1 MSNATTPPAA
11 SQANTGL
18 PPIYSAL
25 TPLNHMQ
32 HGRWRVRDVGF
43 GFAAGIP
50 AVPLALEEFALAARH
65 MGVVFATQAPHM
77 PLAIL
82 GAGPARNLFI
92 NAEGKWRE
100 GTYVPAY
107 LRRFPFLLARTNPA
121 SDELA
126 LCLDP
131 NAPQFSETEGEPLFD
146 AEGKPTAMATR
157 AFEFTR
163 AVESSFLRTQEFVAT
178 LNELKL
184 LAPAAVQFDQGG
196 RSMRVDGFHAVQR
209 EAFNALTGEQLVML
223 RDKGWLEPI
232 HAHLFSVAALPAIVQ
247 QAAA

>member
-1 MSNATTPPAA
+1 MSNAPAA
-11 SQANTGL
+11 NGAAVPL
-18 PPIYSAL
+18 PPLYGGIV
-25 TPLNHMQ
+25 PLNHMQ
-32 HGRWRVRDVGF
+32 HARWRVRDVGF
-43 GFAAGIP
+43 GFAAGVP

-77 PLAIL
+77 PIAIL
-82 GAGPARNLFI
+82 GSGPTRNMFI

-100 GTYVPAY
+100 GAYVPAY
-107 LRRFPFLLARTNPA
+107 LRRYPFLLVRMNAS

-131 NAPQFSETEGEPLFD
+131 GAPQFSETEGEPLFEAD
-146 AEGKPTAMATR
+146 AKPTAMATR

-163 AVESSFLRTQEFVAT
+163 AVEGSFMRTQEFVTALT
-178 LNELKL
+178 ELKL

-196 RSMRVDGFHAVQR
+196 RNMRVDGFHAVQR

-223 RDKGWLEPI
+223 RDKGWLEAI

>member
-1 MSNATTPPAA
+1 MSNAAA
-11 SQANTGL
+11 SEDPAPLL
-18 PPIYSAL
+18 PPLYGAL
-25 TPLNHMQ
+25 TPLSHMQ
-32 HGRWRVRDVGF
+32 HGQWRARDVGF
-43 GFAAGIP
+43 GFAAGVP

-82 GAGPARNLFI
+82 GAGPERNLFI
-92 NAEGKWRE
+92 NAAGQWRE
-100 GTYVPAY
+100 GSYVPAY
-107 LRRFPFLLARTNPA
+107 LRRYPFLLARVNA
-121 SDELA
+121 GSEELA

-131 NAPQFSETEGEPLFD
+131 GAPQFSDTEGEPLFD
-146 AEGKPTAMATR
+146 AEAKPTAMATR

-163 AVESSFLRTQEFVAT
+163 AVEFSFLRTQEFVAALAE
-178 LNELKL
+178 LNL
-184 LAPAAVQFDQGG
+184 LGPAAVQFEQGG
-196 RSMRVDGFHAVQR
+196 RSMRVDGFHAIQR
-209 EAFNALTGEQLVML
+209 EAFNALTGAQLVML